1 VSESAAFGGPSSI
14 STGAFEARLQNASMG
29 RLEAQVRQ
37 AAGAVD
43 QVKAQATSKMDPKE
57 AAKLQKVSRD
67 FESIFL
73 AYMLKTMR
81 GTVEKG
87 GLLPANEGEQIFS
100 DMRDEEVSKGMANAG
115 GIGLSRLLV
124 EQLKQSL
131 KPGV

>member
-1 VSESAAFGGPSSI
+1 VSDSPALNGPAGANL
-14 STGAFEARLQNASMG
+14 GAFEARMQSAEMG
-29 RLEAQVRQ
+29 RLDAQLRQ

-43 QVKAQATSKMDPKE
+43 KAKASTKMDPKE

-81 GTVEKG
+81 SSVDKG
-87 GLLPANEGEQIFS
+87 GLIPESQGEQIFS
-100 DMRDEEVSKGMANAG
+100 EMRDEEFSKGMANAG

-131 KPGV
+131 KLGV

>member
-1 VSESAAFGGPSSI
+1 VSDSPALNGPAGANL
-14 STGAFEARLQNASMG
+14 GAFEARMQSAEMG
-29 RLEAQVRQ
+29 RLDAQLRQ

-43 QVKAQATSKMDPKE
+43 KAKASTKMDPKE

-81 GTVEKG
+81 SSVDKG
-87 GLLPANEGEQIFS
+87 GLIPESQGEQIFS
-100 DMRDEEVSKGMANAG
+100 EMRDEEFSKGMANAG